1 MVADVAAAAVHPA
14 GILRA
19 IPRAYE
25 RDVARAVESLLDD
38 GCLLVG
44 MQRATYLGNL
54 APVELTAKGQAKDFR
69 TEGRGKSPC
78 RTGPGPRPLVPSREM
93 AGRRSPTLT
102 SNLRRQPRT

>member
-44 MQRATYLGNL
+44 MQRATSLGNL
-54 APVELTAKGQAKDFR
+54 APVELTAKGSETAR
-69 TEGRGKSPC
+69 L
-78 RTGPGPRPLVPSREM
+78 RTGPVPLPN
-93 AGRRSPTLT
+93 RSPALV
-102 SNLRRQPRT
+102 R